1 MNISRKDAKTRQD
14 ANEKSLIKNL
24 FATCDLSFAA
34 LRVNYLKEKEL
45 LEVYLIEYFTQR
57 R

>member
-1 MNISRKDAKTRQD
+1 MVWNGITSMQRGSIQ
-14 ANEKSLIKNL
+14 LVL
-24 FATCDLSFAA
+24 FAWVCSFI
-34 LRVNYLKEKEL
+34 VINYLKEKEL